1 MCLITCHLPC
11 FVRFR
16 VGTLC
21 DALSL
26 CVWFCCVLCAGFF
39 VRVRMDVCECVNVWL
54 CVCQT
59 NKCACNRKCKCVYLL
74 VYVWVGL
81 HLSGIGALEMVNL
94 WTLISL
100 EHDWESAQKWST
112 EQHTW

>member
-26 CVWFCCVLCAGFF
+26 RVWFCCVLCAGFF
-39 VRVRMDVCECVNVWL
+39 VRVRMDVCGCVVVCL
-54 CVCQT
+54 PSGAVSGACVLPAQMEGAPPCQNGQT
-59 NKCACNRKCKCVYLL
+59 LWGTSETSVAMWPR
-74 VYVWVGL
+74 G
-81 HLSGIGALEMVNL
+81 GGAPPVPGGAARLDN
-94 WTLISL
+94 
-100 EHDWESAQKWST
+100 
-112 EQHTW
+112 

>member
-1 MCLITCHLPC
+1 MLSHCVCG
-11 FVRFR
+11 FVVYCAQGF
-16 VGTLC
+16 
-21 DALSL
+21 L
-26 CVWFCCVLCAGFF
+26 CVCAWMCV
-39 VRVRMDVCECVNVWL
+39 DVWL

-74 VYVWVGL
+74 VYVWVGVR
-81 HLSGIGALEMVNL
+81 LSGIGALEMVNL